1 MKAKKGENNGKAWLK
16 REMRPYRASIALLT
30 VLNVT
35 ATVLSLA
42 FAYLVSYVINSA
54 TNGNAKLLWTF
65 SAVILGMLLL
75 KILLKTI
82 DSFYAEK
89 LRAKIVTELRTKLFS
104 KILHSDYAS
113 ILQYH
118 SGDMLNRLTSDVQE
132 VAADTVGLIPTLT
145 GMCVQ
150 CVGAILAL
158 VTIDPIFTAI
168 YVVCGLIFGGIAAI
182 TRKHLKKCHKEVLQA
197 DGEHR
202 AYMQEGMSSVM
213 TLKAYGAEVK
223 TVERSS
229 VFAQKYYEKRMKRN
243 VLRSSMNGIFSLLSN
258 AGLIFAVVWCG
269 ATVLYKGNDD
279 YGSMLSVILLLMQ
292 FQHPLAGFSS
302 VIPAYYSRLASGE
315 RLAELDEMPKENLAV
330 ENEKIDYTKLL
341 NITFQNVCFSY
352 GREEVLANVD
362 AKFDKGNVICLTG
375 ASGSGKSTIFKL
387 LLDVFAPTSGAVHL
401 CFADNTSM
409 QLSAKQR
416 SLFAY
421 VPQGNFLFSGSIREN
436 LIFFMDDKENAEAEE
451 KIRNALKIACADFVW
466 DLPEG
471 LQTSLSEGGGGLSEG
486 QMQRLAVAR
495 AILSERPILLLD
507 EATSAL
513 DGETERALLE
523 NIRNLKEKTCLIVT
537 HRPAALA
544 IADCVIKVENGKIIS
559 TK

>member
-1 MKAKKGENNGKAWLK
+1 MKANKLENNGKTWLK
-16 REMRPYRASIALLT
+16 REMRPYRASIVLLT

-89 LRAKIVTELRTKLFS
+89 LRAKIVSELRTKLFS
-104 KILHSDYAS
+104 QILRSDYAS

-118 SGDMLNRLTSDVQE
+118 SGDILNRLTSDIQE
-132 VAADTVGLIPTLT
+132 IAASTVGLIPTLT

-150 CVGAILAL
+150 CAGAILAL
-158 VTIDPIFTAI
+158 ITIDPIFTAI
-168 YVVCGLIFGGIAAI
+168 YVICGLVFGGLAAV

-202 AYMQEGMSSVM
+202 AYIQEGITSVM
-213 TLKAYGAEVK
+213 TLKAYGAEEK
-223 TVERSS
+223 TVEKSS
-229 VFAQKYYEKRMKRN
+229 VFAQKYYKKRMKRN
-243 VLRSSMNGIFSLLSN
+243 ILRASMNGIFSLLSN

-269 ATVLYKGNDD
+269 ASVLYKGNDD

-292 FQHPLAGFSS
+292 FQHPLAAFSS

-315 RLAELDEMPKENLAV
+315 RLAELDDMPKESLV
-330 ENEKIDYTKLL
+330 RNESVDYAQLL
-341 NITFQNVCFSY
+341 NITLQNVNFSY
-352 GREEVLANVD
+352 GREDVFINANIS
-362 AKFDKGNVICLTG
+362 FNKGDIVCLTG

-387 LLDVFAPTSGAVHL
+387 ILDVFTPISGEVGLH
-401 CFADNTSM
+401 FADNTFRK
-409 QLSAKQR
+409 LSAQER

-421 VPQGNFLFSGSIREN
+421 VPQGNFLFSGSIKEN
-436 LIFFMDDKENAEAEE
+436 LLFFMEDKDGLETNE

-466 DLPEG
+466 DLPNG
-471 LQTSLSEGGGGLSEG
+471 LQTTLSEGGGGLSEG

-495 AILSERPILLLD
+495 AILSDRPILLLD

-513 DGETERALLE
+513 DEETERALLE
-523 NIRNLKEKTCLIVT
+523 NIRNLKDKTCLIVT
-537 HRPAALA
+537 HRPAALE
-544 IADCVIKVENGKIIS
+544 IANHIIKVENGKII
-559 TK
+559 TIK